1 MIDSSQGSEF
11 VKTGS
16 FRAGSLRGSHSQF
29 ISVKDIFNNPNE
41 SRKDLIPSKGKAQFL
56 CSCYEAIITC
66 TFITIKNYVNYYN
79 ILCFFFHVFCMT
91 IYFLIFGFILKV
103 NKCILCYF
111 SLSNLNL
118 QIINIEIL
126 YNPFVLAS

>member
-1 MIDSSQGSEF
+1 MFNQE
-11 VKTGS
+11 
-16 FRAGSLRGSHSQF
+16 LRKLLQH
-29 ISVKDIFNNPNE
+29 
-41 SRKDLIPSKGKAQFL
+41 
-56 CSCYEAIITC
+56 
-66 TFITIKNYVNYYN
+66 
-79 ILCFFFHVFCMT
+79 ILCFFYIFCIHFIFHVFCMI

-118 QIINIEIL
+118 QIKNIEIL

>member
-1 MIDSSQGSEF
+1 MYFYYYQE
-11 VKTGS
+11 
-16 FRAGSLRGSHSQF
+16 LRKLLQH
-29 ISVKDIFNNPNE
+29 IM
-41 SRKDLIPSKGKAQFL
+41 LL
-56 CSCYEAIITC
+56 
-66 TFITIKNYVNYYN
+66 
-79 ILCFFFHVFCMT
+79 FHVFCMI

-118 QIINIEIL
+118 QIKNIEIL